1 MDKIKSTLS
10 GLMSSFYG
18 AKKPLTAVEQLEKST
33 IIDNTEYNTESS
45 GMLGGK
51 KRNKKGLKKKT
62 KRKQGGKKSKHT
74 TKSAK
79 YKTRRHKK

>member
-51 KRNKKGLKKKT
+51 KRNKKGLKKT

-74 TKSAK
+74 TKSTK

>member
-33 IIDNTEYNTESS
+33 IIDNTESS

-51 KRNKKGLKKKT
+51 KRNKKGLKKT

>member
-51 KRNKKGLKKKT
+51 KRNKKGLKKT